1 MRLAE
6 WYALKPAAALTG
18 HRSGLSLGR
27 VGEVTNMGRAFQNMK
42 RSHIDWIVSFN
53 PRDQRMTG
61 VDKPTLR
68 WPMVQKSDDVFNEI
82 VESGLQLGKWTSLHE
97 VSWTTGDQRVIVG
110 FESKSGA
117 IAVKML
123 WPELYIRP
131 NL

>member
-6 WYALKPAAALTG
+6 WYALKPSSALTG

-27 VGEVTNMGRAFQNMK
+27 VGEHTNMGKAFQNMK
-42 RSHIDWIVSFN
+42 RSHINWIVSFN
-53 PRDQRMTG
+53 PRG
-61 VDKPTLR
+61 KLAEEPTLR
-68 WPMVQKSDDVFNEI
+68 WPNVQKSDEVWNEI

-110 FESKSGA
+110 FESQSGA
-117 IAVKML
+117 MAFKML